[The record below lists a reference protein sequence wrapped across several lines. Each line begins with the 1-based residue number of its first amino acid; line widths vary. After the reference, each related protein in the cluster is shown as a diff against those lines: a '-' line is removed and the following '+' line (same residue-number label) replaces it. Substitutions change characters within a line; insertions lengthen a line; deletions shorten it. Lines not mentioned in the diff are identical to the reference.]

1 MKKIELDFSAF
12 HSFWSIGKLYW
23 WDSPERWRAIG
34 LLILLLCFLSLDS
47 TIGVNQLKQQGE
59 LISALVKLDGE
70 RFWQSAFFYIG
81 ASIVLA
87 VTVATWQYLED
98 KIRLYSREWL
108 TKYYLD
114 KYFQNDCFYKINT
127 LYPEIDNPDQRIAED
142 IAAFCHRSV
151 SLFRQFTLA
160 IINLITFGILLWE
173 KSKLLVLILVIYSLG
188 GMLITTIGFGKILIP
203 IKKEQLTRE
212 ANFRFSLVRIRE
224 NAESIAFYHG
234 ANREFTYI
242 KQIFAPVLSIY
253 NKVITW
259 ERNLD
264 IFQNIYGYITWM
276 LPALIIGPR
285 ILAGEPGLE
294 VGAIQEANGAFGKVF
309 RSLNIIVRMFEFLT
323 SFIAGIERLESF
335 ARVLEKP
342 KVLPVEG
349 NTTIETIEDSRLS
362 LQHLTLQTPKYER
375 TLVKNVSIELQ
386 PGEGLLIVGVS
397 GGGKSSILRAIAG
410 LWNSGTGKVY
420 RPKPE
425 EILFLPQRPYMILGS
440 LRDQLLYPRTD
451 LNLSD
456 EEIYRVLN
464 QVQLPK
470 LATRFSSGLDTI
482 EDWDNM
488 LSMGEKQRVAFARLL
503 LSKPR
508 YAILDEATSALDVQ
522 NEQRLYQ
529 HLQTLSIAYIS
540 VGHRP
545 TLLQYHHQVL
555 EVMGDENW
563 RVSSA
568 QDYKFM
574 PIN

>member
-1 MKKIELDFSAF
+1 MKNIKLFFHAF
-12 HSFWSIGKLYW
+12 QSFWAIGKLYW
-23 WDSPERWRAIG
+23 WDSPEKWRAIG
-34 LLILLLCFLSLDS
+34 LLILLLCFLYLDS

-59 LISALVKLDGE
+59 LISALVDRDSE
-70 RFWQSAFFYIG
+70 RFWQSAFLYIG

-98 KIRLYSREWL
+98 KIRLYSREFL

-114 KYFQNDCFYKINT
+114 KYFQNNCFYKVNT
-127 LYPEIDNPDQRIAED
+127 FYREIDNPDQRITED
-142 IAAFCHRSV
+142 IASFCHRSV

-160 IINLITFGILLWE
+160 IINLVQFGILLWE
-173 KSKLLVLILVIYSLG
+173 KSNFLVLILVIYSLG

-203 IKKEQLTRE
+203 IKKEQLKRE
-212 ANFRFSLVRIRE
+212 ANFRFGLVRIRE
-224 NAESIAFYHG
+224 NAESIAFYNG
-234 ANREFTYI
+234 GNREFSYI

-264 IFQNIYGYITWM
+264 IFQNIYGYITWI
-276 LPALIIGPR
+276 LPPLVIGLR

-294 VGAIQEANGAFGKVF
+294 VGAIPEAQGAFGRVF
-309 RSLNIIVRMFEFLT
+309 KSLNIIVRMFEFLT

-335 ARVLEKP
+335 VKVLEESEAS
-342 KVLPVEG
+342 PVEG
-349 NTTIETIEDSRLS
+349 SQTIDTVEDSHLS
-362 LQHLTLQTPKYER
+362 LQDLTLQTPNYQR

-410 LWNSGTGKVY
+410 LWNSGSGKIY
-420 RPKPE
+420 RPKLA
-425 EILFLPQRPYMILGS
+425 EILFLPQRPYLILGS

-451 LNLSD
+451 LNIAD
-456 EEIYRVLN
+456 AEICRVLEEVN
-464 QVQLPK
+464 LPD
-470 LATRFSSGLDTI
+470 LAERFGGLDTV
-482 EDWDNM
+482 EDWDSV
-488 LSMGEKQRVAFARLL
+488 LSMGEQQRVAFGRLL
-503 LSKPR
+503 LTKPR

-522 NEQRLYQ
+522 NEQSLYQ
-529 HLQTLSIAYIS
+529 HLQSLSTTYIS

-555 EVMGDENW
+555 EVLGDETW

-568 QDYKFM
+568 QDYQF
-574 PIN
+574 IRT